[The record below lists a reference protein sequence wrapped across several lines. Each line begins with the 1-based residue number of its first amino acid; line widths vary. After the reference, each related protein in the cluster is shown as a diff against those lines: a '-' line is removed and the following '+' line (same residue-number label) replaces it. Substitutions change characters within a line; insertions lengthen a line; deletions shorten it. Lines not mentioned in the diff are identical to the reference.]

1 MVTAYPLP
9 EGFTELE
16 VFAIGTALLVEGK
29 LGLGPQQKKKRI
41 FASTIPGVAA
51 VGGGTEASSS
61 ICGMLTQT
69 FGGYCGYSTSSSG
82 GLQAVGSE
90 DLLRIRS
97 CPMAGKDL
105 LLSFLIENLGCENL
119 LTTFK
124 GNFSFPRE
132 GC

>member
-29 LGLGPQQKKKRI
+29 LGLGPQLTKKD
-41 FASTIPGVAA
+41 FCLYYCWCGSS
-51 VGGGTEASSS
+51 GGEIEASSS
-61 ICGMLTQT
+61 ISGMLTQT
-69 FGGYCGYSTSSSG
+69 FGGYCGYSISSSG

-90 DLLRIRS
+90 DLLRIQS
-97 CPMAGKDL
+97 CPVAGKDL
-105 LLSFLIENLGCENL
+105 LLSFLIKNLGCENL
-119 LTTFK
+119 LMTFK